1 MISIVIEDNKEVC
14 IKTTNGLEET
24 ELAAEATIEIL
35 RQCKQT
41 KVSKTKLEL
50 AWVGYEHTNKVTKVI
65 KDIMGFS
72 LVEAKKYVDEY
83 LGGKDVV
90 LASGSRE
97 EMMNTCAK
105 FHPYDDIVR
114 VCVSNI

>member
-1 MISIVIEDNKEVC
+1 MIQIIIDNNKEVC
-14 IKTTNGLEET
+14 IKTTNGIEET
-24 ELAAEATIEIL
+24 ELAAEVTIEIL
-35 RQCKQT
+35 RQYKQT

-50 AWVGYEHTNKVTKVI
+50 AWVGWEHTNRVAKVI

-72 LVEAKKYVDEY
+72 LVKAKKYVDEY

-105 FHPYDDIVR
+105 FHPYDNIVR

>member
-1 MISIVIEDNKEVC
+1 MIQIIIDDNKEVD
-14 IKTTNGLEET
+14 IKATKGLEET
-24 ELAAEATIEIL
+24 ELAANAAIEIL
-35 RQCKQT
+35 RQYKQT
-41 KVSKTKLEL
+41 KVSKAKLEL
-50 AWVGYEHTNKVTKVI
+50 AWVGYEHTNKVAKVI
-65 KDIMGFS
+65 KDILGFS

-83 LGGKDVV
+83 SGGKDVV

-97 EMMNTCAK
+97 EMMSTCAK

>member
-1 MISIVIEDNKEVC
+1 MIQIIIDDNGEVD
-14 IKTTNGLEET
+14 IKTTKGLGET

-35 RQCKQT
+35 RQYKQT

-50 AWVGYEHTNKVTKVI
+50 AWVGYEHTNRVAKVI

-97 EMMNTCAK
+97 KMMNTCAK
-105 FHPYDDIVR
+105 FYPYDDIVR

>member
-105 FHPYDDIVR
+105 FHSYDDIVR